1 MEASVSKTALLITY
15 RTKPG
20 QRDALH
26 RAFDAHVKEPVAAN
40 PKVKCFVKCNDD
52 ADPNA
57 VHLFELY
64 SDRAALDEVGGATW
78 LADYNAALEP
88 VLAGPPELAFT
99 SPIWS
104 KETDPTAID
113 EMSEPPPMGLFVQY
127 RTTDGGRDAI
137 HAAWEERVKWH
148 IEAADAVRFFY
159 MLAGEEPDLLCLFE
173 LYQDRTVLEVSGA
186 TDWFQAYRELI
197 EPNITQRTVYRG
209 TPVWIKGAK

>member
-26 RAFDAHVKEPVAAN
+26 HAFDAHVRDHVAAN
-40 PKVKCFVKCNDD
+40 PRVERFVKCDDD
-52 ADPNA
+52 ADPNT

-104 KETDPTAID
+104 KETDPAAID
-113 EMSEPPPMGLFVQY
+113 KTSEPPPMGMFVHY
-127 RTTDGGRDAI
+127 RTTDGGREAI
-137 HAAWEERVKWH
+137 HAAWEERVKWY
-148 IEAADAVRFFY
+148 IEATNGIRFFY
-159 MLAGEEPDLLCLFE
+159 MLPGEDSDHLCLFV
-173 LYQDRTVLEVSGA
+173 LFQDRSVLEVSSA
-186 TDWFQAYRELI
+186 TDWFQAYYELI
-197 EPNITQRTVYRG
+197 EPNIAQRTVYRS
-209 TPVWIKGAK
+209 TPVWIKGT